1 MLSVDGI
8 FSNLRNRT
16 NRLNLFQF
24 CFVLLLVSI
33 FNFISRNLLPCKKF
47 AFSKLTVSRAGF
59 TASCDDG
66 EGGRGVG
73 SSSPLITLKALM
85 LQPRKLH
92 RVIYSL
98 LLTYGHNLIDAMS
111 NFSSL

>member
-1 MLSVDGI
+1 MLSVDAI

-59 TASCDDG
+59 TTSCDDG
-66 EGGRGVG
+66 EGGERGRFELTPYNFK
-73 SSSPLITLKALM
+73 STNAAATKIT
-85 LQPRKLH
+85 QN
-92 RVIYSL
+92 
-98 LLTYGHNLIDAMS
+98 NLFIVA
-111 NFSSL
+111 NLWA

>member
-1 MLSVDGI
+1 ML
-8 FSNLRNRT
+8 
-16 NRLNLFQF
+16 
-24 CFVLLLVSI
+24 
-33 FNFISRNLLPCKKF
+33 KF

-66 EGGRGVG
+66 EGGRGRGVG